1 MDSPL
6 LAKAGMGHASWRAL
20 TGARRPMLQVF
31 LSNKTERLVD
41 RLALQL
47 DVQRKLVDGPFSAAR
62 IIVPDDRVAAYLK
75 LELTRRDGVLRPIE
89 CLSWLE
95 VLEELLEAHPDHPLL
110 IERRALRARLVEVL
124 SDTNLLERSELA
136 PVRRYLG
143 DNKQQ
148 SSGAEDALERRRFQ
162 LADQL
167 SNLFTNYAFTR
178 PSLLDAWLG
187 EERWFSQTVAAG
199 AEAWQAILWKNVTA
213 RFTSPSVLT
222 PRQVSGLFANEE
234 LSLGKMVHVFPFG
247 EYSPVIYEIIE
258 GISRHAVIFGYG
270 LNPSQEFWGDI
281 RFGRPEEEEKLF
293 SSAGVAGGHLEYG
306 GDDSFWSET
315 EAPFLLR
322 ACGFAGAIHMRALE
336 TFPNCEVHP
345 LYEDEDE
352 PLTPWDVPDKMLH
365 RMQHDLLNLTRT
377 PLENLPGEEDRSI
390 EVLAAPNI
398 KREIEVIANEI
409 LALVDGERE
418 DGGAPLAFHDIAVLL
433 PASQREAYQ
442 THIRAVFP
450 TTQNIPYNMIDMPA
464 LEWSRGIEAV
474 GMLLALPFGQFRRQ
488 ELLRLLTHP
497 NVIARFPHID
507 PRDWMRWCD
516 ELRILHGADRTDH
529 EDTYIES
536 ELFHWEQGFRRLVL
550 GAFMTGKPAGDRR
563 AFELGGHHYL
573 PHEYGQEDLPSAA
586 RLVLMARSMI
596 EDAKFSRQARMPM
609 RKWAEFFCRMVSTY
623 IAPHDPGD
631 ELLLHS
637 CRQLLAG
644 MADRDPGTKEVSYR
658 IAYEVAIDL
667 LSELEVKRGQTFL
680 EGVTVMGLEAKRS
693 VPFKAIFIAGLGE
706 GHYPQA
712 ESRRPEDLQFVTDA
726 RGEIV
731 NAPGAQPDVGKR
743 DRQKWT
749 FLETLLCAREHLF
762 LSYVARDPRTGEP
775 CSPSAVINELLW
787 AFEQDYVPLLPGET
801 EDERSRRV
809 EARWITRHELRRF
822 HPRYFP
828 GLLGEETTSLTSS
841 RQPEAKREAMAKALR
856 EQLDEMRQQ
865 KGMIHPTRDEL
876 QYALPATVWKPLAR
890 QLGQLEPPPPE
901 DLEDEEVLRL
911 STYELRAFLE
921 CPLQGSARFLLRL
934 DEDDDDLLLK
944 ESELFET
951 SGAPRMSLLRD
962 VFLEKLAR
970 EHTERRPLDF
980 GPVYDDR
987 ARYFELEGLVPTGP
1001 FYRAARQRN
1010 IKVLMTWQ
1018 ENLPKLGLGRS
1029 PRMEVRRF
1037 GRRREH
1043 EMVDVAMPPLV
1054 LDVPLKDRRL
1064 KVEISG
1070 KTESILPES
1079 AATLITHPTENAYGL
1094 SPKYFMRGFLDYV
1107 IMTARG
1113 EEQSR
1118 PWTVLIN
1125 PAEEVLKYKRKN
1137 CERSFEPI
1145 EPETARSF
1153 LRDVITDMV
1162 TRVHAYYLPIEV
1174 AFQHIEKEMPVAQIA
1189 ETVRHNPWKPTS
1201 ADFGPIRDAG
1211 RFEPPEDAR
1220 EIISKRYGLYFERV
1234 RKRGK

>member
-1 MDSPL
+1 
-6 LAKAGMGHASWRAL
+6 
-20 TGARRPMLQVF
+20 MLQVF

-47 DVQRKLVDGPFSAAR
+47 DAQRELVDGPFSSAR
-62 IIVPDDRVAAYLK
+62 VIVPDDRVAAYLK
-75 LELTRRDGVLRPIE
+75 LELTRRDGVLRPVE
-89 CLSWLE
+89 FLPWLDLLGNL
-95 VLEELLEAHPDHPLL
+95 LEEHPEHPFL
-110 IERRALRARLVEVL
+110 IERRALRARLVEML
-124 SDTNLLERSELA
+124 ADARLLERSELA

-143 DNKQQ
+143 DRKQG
-148 SSGAEDALERRRFQ
+148 SAFAEDALERRRFQ

-167 SNLFTNYAFTR
+167 ANLFTNYAFSR
-178 PSLLDAWLG
+178 PSLLDAWLQ
-187 EERWFSQTVAAG
+187 EEHWFSQTVASG
-199 AEAWQAILWKNVTA
+199 AEVWQAILWREVTA
-213 RFTSPSVLT
+213 RFDAPKLLT
-222 PRQVSGLFANEE
+222 PRQVSGWFAEQR
-234 LSLGKMVHVFPFG
+234 LSPGKMLHIFPFG
-247 EYSPVIYEIIE
+247 EYSPVIYELLE
-258 GISRHAVIFGYG
+258 GISRHSVIFGYG
-270 LNPSQEFWGDI
+270 LTPSQEFWGDI
-281 RFGRPEEEEKLF
+281 RFGRPEEEETLL
-293 SSAGVAGGHLEYG
+293 SSVGVAGGHLEYG
-306 GDDSFWSET
+306 GDDSFWSDT

-322 ACGFAGAIHMRALE
+322 ACGFAGAIHLRALE
-336 TFPNCEVHP
+336 AFPGCELHP
-345 LYEDEDE
+345 LYDEEEVE
-352 PLTPWDVPDKMLH
+352 PQTMLH
-365 RMQHDLLNLTRT
+365 RMQQDLLQLECT
-377 PLENLPGEEDRSI
+377 PLEVLPGEHDRSI

-409 LALVDGERE
+409 LSLVDGQRGKE
-418 DGGAPLAFHDIAVLL
+418 AFEFHEIAVLL
-433 PASQREAYQ
+433 PESQREAYQ

-464 LEWSRGIEAV
+464 LEWSRAIEAV
-474 GMLLALPFGQFRRQ
+474 GMLLSLPFGQFRRQ

-497 NVIARFPHID
+497 NVIGQYTHID

-529 EDTYIES
+529 ADTYIES

-563 AFELGGHHYL
+563 AFELGEYQYL
-573 PHEYGQEDLPSAA
+573 PHEYGQEDLASAS

-596 EDAKFSRQARMPM
+596 EDARFSRRARMPM
-609 RKWAEFFCRMVSTY
+609 RKWAEFFCRMVSAY
-623 IAPHDPGD
+623 IVPHDPGD

-644 MADRDPGTKEVSYR
+644 MADRDPGVKEVSYR
-658 IAYEVAIDL
+658 FAYEVAIDL

-680 EGVTVMGLEAKRS
+680 EGVTIMGLEAKRS

-712 ESRRPEDLQFVTDA
+712 DPRRPEDLRFAVDSQ
-726 RGEIV
+726 GEII
-731 NAPGAQPDVGKR
+731 NAPGAQPDVGRR

-749 FLETLLCAREHLF
+749 FFETFLCAREHLF
-762 LSYVARDPRTGEP
+762 LSYVARDPKTGEV

-787 AFEQDYVPLLPGET
+787 AIEQDYVPLLPGET
-801 EDERSRRV
+801 EDERSKRV
-809 EARWITRHELRRF
+809 EDRWITRHELRRF
-822 HPRYFP
+822 HARYFP
-828 GLLGEETTSLTSS
+828 QLLGEEQVEGLTSS
-841 RQPEAKREAMAKALR
+841 RQPEAKREATAKALR
-856 EQLDEMRQQ
+856 EELDEMRKQE
-865 KGMIHPTRDEL
+865 GVIHPTRDEL
-876 QYALPATVWKPLAR
+876 RGALPAKVWTPLAR
-890 QLGQLEPPPPE
+890 QLGQLDPPPPGELDE
-901 DLEDEEVLRL
+901 DEVLRL
-911 STYELRAFLE
+911 STYEIRAFLE

-934 DEDDDDLLLK
+934 DDDDDDLLLK

-962 VFLEKLAR
+962 VFMEKLAR
-970 EHTERRPLDF
+970 EHVERRPLDF

-1070 KTESILPES
+1070 KTESLLPES
-1079 AATLITHPTENAYGL
+1079 AVTLITHPTDNAYKL
-1094 SPKYFMRGFLDYV
+1094 SPKYFMRGFLDY
-1107 IMTARG
+1107 IILTARG
-1113 EEQSR
+1113 EEQAR

-1125 PAEEVLKYKRKN
+1125 PAEEILRYKRKN
-1137 CERSFEPI
+1137 CERRFEPI
-1145 EPETARSF
+1145 APEAARGF
-1153 LRDVITDMV
+1153 LRNVITDMV

-1174 AFQHIEKEMPVAQIA
+1174 AFEHVEKEMPVAQIA
-1189 ETVRHNPWKPTS
+1189 EMLRHNPWRPTS
-1201 ADFGPIRDAG
+1201 ASYGPIRDAG

-1220 EIISKRYGLYFERV
+1220 EMITRRYGLYFEHV
-1234 RKRGK
+1234 RKRNK